1 MYSIT
6 IPKWAKIVDYRTM
19 NDAKKRA
26 AVEGNKLAQAEWM
39 REESNEFYEA
49 IFTGDKNEI
58 FDEAMGLIRTAQHF
72 NKSKRVM
79 DYWRK
84 VRPDVKLV
92 FANECDFIDAFKK
105 WKQKKLQKG
114 QAKDVEPEHLIRFA
128 RLKW

>member
-1 MYSIT
+1 MFAIT

-19 NDAKKRA
+19 TDAKKRV
-26 AVEGNKLAQAEWM
+26 AVEGNKFVQAEWM
-39 REESNEFYEA
+39 REEVNEFYEA
-49 IFTGDKNEI
+49 VYIGDKAEI

-72 NKSKRVM
+72 HKSKRVM

-92 FANECDFIDAFKK
+92 FANEDDFINAFKK